1 LICTFN
7 HNWYSYKKTLLN
19 IEGLGRQL
27 YPELDLWQ
35 TAKPFLEKW
44 FHERL
49 GPKAKLNKLIK
60 QFPEFAEQ
68 FPEIPSLVY
77 KALNNAAS
85 AQQQAEAQQRELVM
99 LRKQLA
105 DNHSKT
111 IWTMIIS
118 TTIISLIVLFQ

>member
-1 LICTFN
+1 M
-7 HNWYSYKKTLLN
+7 
-19 IEGLGRQL
+19 
-27 YPELDLWQ
+27 
-35 TAKPFLEKW
+35 
-44 FHERL
+44 